1 MALLILIVGL
11 AIFILIGMP
20 VVFSIILSSSLLL
33 GIERGFSNLPSGL
46 IAQRIV
52 YGIDSFPLLA
62 VPLFILVGQLMNYS
76 GISTHIF
83 ALANTMVGHMK
94 VGLAHVNIIASM
106 IFAGMSGSA
115 TADAA
120 GLGAVEIKA
129 MTDAGYD
136 LDFSVGVTAGSA
148 LIGPILPPSIPVVL
162 YAILADVSVSKLLI
176 AGIVP
181 GVLMGVSLM
190 IFARI
195 VGNKRGYPVQ
205 PKANIRLFFRAF
217 KRAFFPLLT
226 PIILVGGI
234 LSGIFTATESAAVA
248 ALYSIVLFLF
258 YTGWSWKKLLN
269 VIRKSAKI
277 SATIMFLLASAKLF
291 STLVIKSRVL
301 VDIVEKISLITTNP
315 SIILLLAILS
325 LLIAGC
331 FMSTAVNI
339 NILTPILVPIIV
351 SAGIDPLFFGV
362 IMIVTL
368 MIGQLTPPFGMVLFA
383 LMDICDISFSRLA
396 KSAVMFTV
404 PILLVLVL
412 LIIWPQL
419 VNFLPR
425 LFF

>member
-1 MALLILIVGL
+1 MALLILLGGL
-11 AIFILIGMP
+11 FIFLLIGMP
-20 VVFSIILSSSLLL
+20 VAFSIVLSSSLLL
-33 GIERGFSNLPSGL
+33 GVERGFSNLPSGL

-52 YGIDSFPLLA
+52 YGIDTFPLLA
-62 VPLFILVGQLMNYS
+62 VPLFVLVGQLMNHS
-76 GISTHIF
+76 GIANHIF
-83 ALANTMVGHMK
+83 TLANTMVGHMK
-94 VGLAHVNIIASM
+94 VGLAHVNIIASL

-148 LIGPILPPSIPVVL
+148 LVGPIIPPSIPVVL
-162 YAILADVSVSKLLI
+162 YAVLADVSVSKLLI

-195 VGNKRGYPVQ
+195 VGNKRDYPIQ
-205 PKANIRLFFRAF
+205 PKANIRLFFGAF

-248 ALYSIVLFLF
+248 SLYSIVLFLF

-269 VIRKSAKI
+269 IIRKSAKI
-277 SATIMFLLASAKLF
+277 SATIMFVLTSANLF
-291 STLVIKSRVL
+291 STLVIKSRIPVT
-301 VDIVEKISLITTNP
+301 IVEKISLITINP
-315 SIILLLAILS
+315 LIILLLSILS

-339 NILTPILVPIIV
+339 NILTPVLVPIIKY
-351 SAGIDPLFFGV
+351 AGIDPLYFGV

-368 MIGQLTPPFGMVLFA
+368 MIGQLTPPFGMVLFSI
-383 LMDICDISFSRLA
+383 MEICDISFNKLV

-404 PILLVLVL
+404 PVLLVLIL
-412 LIIWPQL
+412 LIIWPQI
-419 VNFLPR
+419 VTFLPR